1 MTRITLTRESA
12 PIRYAI
18 LRKLFVTVY
27 ITIYRGEISETRV
40 AIGVLTRYVRV
51 EGNVTNNHFSAPIAS
66 RWFGYRSCEICDLIY
81 TISQLTLMVG
91 D

>member
-27 ITIYRGEISETRV
+27 ISIYRGEIPETRV
-40 AIGVLTRYVRV
+40 AIGVLTRCVRV
-51 EGNVTNNHFSAPIAS
+51 EGNVTILSARRIIIFPLRLRVDGSATDRAKYVI
-66 RWFGYRSCEICDLIY
+66 
-81 TISQLTLMVG
+81 
-91 D
+91 